1 MQQSIISQSQVFDG
15 SNLRIGVV
23 LARFNSDITE
33 AMLETLIYKSSLYN
47 IQKENI
53 KIYRVPG
60 AIEIPLVLKN
70 LAYSLDFDCLVS
82 IGCVIRG
89 DTTHYDYV
97 CKYITEGVLRVS
109 LDCNIPIGFAV
120 LTVENHEQAVA
131 RLDSGWTALEASL
144 QTYQT
149 IKFI

>member
-33 AMLETLIYKSSLYN
+33 AMLETLIHKSSLYN

-53 KIYRVPG
+53 QVFRVPG
-60 AIEIPLVLKN
+60 AIEIPLILKN
-70 LAYSLDFDCLVS
+70 LANSKQFDCLVS

-149 IKFI
+149 IKSI

>member
-15 SNLRIGVV
+15 SKLRIGVV

-33 AMLETLIYKSSLYN
+33 VMLENLIHKSSLYN

-53 KIYRVPG
+53 QVFRVPG

-70 LAYSLDFDCLVS
+70 LANSKQFDSLVN

-120 LTVENHEQAVA
+120 LTVENHQQAVA

-149 IKFI
+149 IKSI

>member
-15 SNLRIGVV
+15 SKLRVGVV

-33 AMLETLIYKSSLYN
+33 AMLETLIHKSSLYN

-53 KIYRVPG
+53 QVYRVPG

-70 LAYSLDFDCLVS
+70 LAYSLHFDCLVS

-120 LTVENHEQAVA
+120 LTVENHQQAVA
-131 RLDSGWTALEASL
+131 RLDSGWTALEASI

-149 IKFI
+149 IKSI